1 MSEEITL
8 SKLSNEDL
16 VRIFRDSITRCSLTE
31 SSIIKSLIV
40 ISCDKKEK
48 ELLSRLSRL
57 ERGERAIQA
66 YNQIADIVHNY
77 SCHSAEEA
85 YARITRIV
93 MDNER
98 PREDRNDG

>member
-1 MSEEITL
+1 MQGEKMSELEKMGGEELLYIMSDYQEAT
-8 SKLSNEDL
+8 DL
-16 VRIFRDSITRCSLTE
+16 DRFNAKT
-31 SSIIKSLIV
+31 
-40 ISCDKKEK
+40 

-57 ERGERAIQA
+57 ERGERAIKA
-66 YNQIADIVHNY
+66 INKIADIVHNY
-77 SCHSAEEA
+77 SCHSAKEA